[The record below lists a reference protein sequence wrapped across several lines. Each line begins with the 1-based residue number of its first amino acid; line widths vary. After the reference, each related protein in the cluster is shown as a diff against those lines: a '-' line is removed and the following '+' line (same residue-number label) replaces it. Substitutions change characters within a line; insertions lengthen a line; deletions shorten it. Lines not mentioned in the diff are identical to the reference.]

1 MITIVLRDI
10 GFEGRHGAT
19 AIERKS
25 LRKFEADMEV
35 EVDGDSGQL
44 TDRLADTV
52 DYSALAETIVSIG
65 AGEPHRLAREPGDAR
80 ARAGRSR
87 RVRGL
92 LRHRAARRARRPGA
106 ERHLIDRHIEVEQA
120 VAHAVPVMKVD
131 RCRFASRAVRVPT
144 ESSVFSPIF
153 LRAAKPLI
161 PPRFGMDDA

>member
-35 EVDGDSGQL
+35 DIDGDSGQR

-65 AGEPHRLAREPGDAR
+65 AGEPHRLLESLGRRMLDALEARVPQGRFRLELRKLNPPSC
-80 ARAGRSR
+80 AGHPAFSA
-87 RVRGL
+87 VRL
-92 LRHRAARRARRPGA
+92 QTDVSARRR
-106 ERHLIDRHIEVEQA
+106 
-120 VAHAVPVMKVD
+120 
-131 RCRFASRAVRVPT
+131 S
-144 ESSVFSPIF
+144 
-153 LRAAKPLI
+153 
-161 PPRFGMDDA
+161 